1 MAKFTGRSLWTFP
14 VDHFGVHH
22 LRGSRALC
30 RLSCRKGSAVRDRK
44 IIAER
49 FTYHFLVAVWR
60 EKEAKSHIM
69 KANNLSLI
77 LIGLLTGFA
86 LLQPAQAVVPPPDGG
101 YPGGNTAEGQDALLH
116 LTTGVQNTAVGF
128 LSLKTDT
135 NGSYNTAIGS
145 GTLRANSADGN
156 TATGTF
162 ALLNNT
168 IGWLNTANGALALL
182 SNTVGLGNTAIGYS
196 ALFSNIRG
204 EGNTAIGIQALEAN
218 TGNSNTAIGVLA
230 LERNTTGDVNTAI
243 GGYALQRNEGG
254 DSNNIALGYFAGGN
268 VVNGINDIFIG
279 NIGEDSDR
287 DTIRIG
293 NQVTATDFH
302 GITHNR
308 HVATYIAGISE
319 TGVSGAPVLV
329 SVDGQLGVALSA
341 VRFKDAIKPI
351 DTASEAI
358 FALNPVTF
366 RYKEQFD
373 PKRVPQFGLV
383 AEEVEKVD
391 PDLVRRDR
399 DGKLQTVRYDA
410 VNAMLRNEF
419 LKEHK
424 KVQDEGATLAQ
435 QRRGLDGAI

>member
-1 MAKFTGRSLWTFP
+1 
-14 VDHFGVHH
+14 
-22 LRGSRALC
+22 
-30 RLSCRKGSAVRDRK
+30 
-44 IIAER
+44 
-49 FTYHFLVAVWR
+49 
-60 EKEAKSHIM
+60 M
-69 KANNLSLI
+69 KSLI
-77 LIGLLTGFA
+77 QCNRRILA
-86 LLQPAQAVVPPPDGG
+86 LLIASVLVCVGLSPKARAVIPPPDGG
-101 YPGGNTAEGQDALLH
+101 YPGGSTAEGQEALLS

-135 NGSYNTAIGS
+135 TGSYNTAIGS
-145 GTLRANSADGN
+145 GTLRWNNADGN

-168 IGWLNTANGALALL
+168 NGFLNTANGALALF
-182 SNTVGLGNTAIGYS
+182 SNTIGIGNTAVGYY

-204 EGNTAIGIQALEAN
+204 GGNTAFGSGALEGN
-218 TGNSNTAIGVLA
+218 TGNSNTAIGVRA

-243 GGYALQRNEGG
+243 GAYALQRNEGG
-254 DSNNIALGYFAGGN
+254 DSNNVALGYFAGGN

-279 NIGEDSDR
+279 NIGLDTDQN
-287 DTIRIG
+287 TIRIG
-293 NQVTATDFH
+293 TQVKATDFH
-302 GITHNR
+302 GITHNP

-329 SVDGQLGVALSA
+329 SADGQLGIALSA
-341 VRFKDAIKPI
+341 VRFKEAIKPI
-351 DTASEAI
+351 NTASEAI

-366 RYKEQFD
+366 RYNEQFD

-383 AEEVEKVD
+383 AEEVEKVN

-410 VNAMLRNEF
+410 VNAMLLNEF

-424 KVQDEGATLAQ
+424 NVQELKAALAQ
-435 QRRGLDGAI
+435 QQKEIAGLIAHIKEQDARINRVRDQLEMSNAVPQVASVK

>member
-1 MAKFTGRSLWTFP
+1 
-14 VDHFGVHH
+14 
-22 LRGSRALC
+22 
-30 RLSCRKGSAVRDRK
+30 
-44 IIAER
+44 
-49 FTYHFLVAVWR
+49 
-60 EKEAKSHIM
+60 M
-69 KANNLSLI
+69 KSLI
-77 LIGLLTGFA
+77 QCNRRILA
-86 LLQPAQAVVPPPDGG
+86 LLIASVLVCVGLSPKARAVIPPPDGG
-101 YPGGNTAEGQDALLH
+101 YPGGSTAEGQEALLS

-135 NGSYNTAIGS
+135 TGSYNTAIGS
-145 GTLRANSADGN
+145 GTLRWNNADGN

-168 IGWLNTANGALALL
+168 NGFLNTANGALALF
-182 SNTVGLGNTAIGYS
+182 SNTIGIGNTAVGYY

-204 EGNTAIGIQALEAN
+204 GGNTAFGSGALEGN
-218 TGNSNTAIGVLA
+218 TGNSNTAIGVRA

-243 GGYALQRNEGG
+243 GAYALQRNEGG
-254 DSNNIALGYFAGGN
+254 DSNNVALGYFAGGN

-279 NIGEDSDR
+279 NIGLDTDQN
-287 DTIRIG
+287 TIRIG
-293 NQVTATDFH
+293 TQVKATDFH
-302 GITHNR
+302 GITHNP

-329 SVDGQLGVALSA
+329 SADGQLGIALSG
-341 VRFKDAIKPI
+341 VRFKEAIRPI

-373 PKRVPQFGLV
+373 PTQVPQFGLV
-383 AEEVEKVD
+383 AEEVEKVN

-410 VNAMLRNEF
+410 VNAMLLNEF

-424 KVQDEGATLAQ
+424 NVQELKAALAQ
-435 QRRGLDGAI
+435 QQKEIAGLIAHIKAQDAKIQKVSDQLEMSNAVPRVASVK